1 METRAGNGGVV
12 FYVVVSIAAVTVG
25 TVSVVA
31 LVRMLP
37 ARVVVPRGGRRA
49 WVVGLAMIAAG
60 AVFFVVGA
68 MDVEGADLGEGL
80 EIASVVRGLG
90 GGLAATGY
98 AVAFMLT
105 TALLLGLVDPER
117 SARTLVR
124 TALAAVPLLAAL
136 TTLTALF
143 DREEWKESTIGPFMG
158 SLFFFTVPASLAA
171 ALLARSVRESPEP
184 QSPGVGRLREHGD
197 PPRVS
202 STSRGAATAARAPR
216 RHRAASG
223 SASAPSARRT

>member
-1 METRAGNGGVV
+1 M

-25 TVSVVA
+25 AVSVVA
-31 LVRMLP
+31 FARVLP
-37 ARVVVPRGGRRA
+37 TRVVVPRGGRRA
-49 WVVGLAMIAAG
+49 WVAGLAMIAAG

-68 MDVEGADLGEGL
+68 IDVEGADVGEGL
-80 EIASVVRGLG
+80 EIAAVVRGLG
-90 GGLAATGY
+90 GGFAATGY
-98 AVAFMLT
+98 AVTFALIGV
-105 TALLLGLVDPER
+105 LLLGLVDPRR
-117 SARTLVR
+117 SARVLVR

-143 DREEWKESTIGPFMG
+143 DREGWKESTIGPFMG

-171 ALLARSVRESPEP
+171 ALLARAVREPPGRDRLEP
-184 QSPGVGRLREHGD
+184 PSPGVGRLREHGD
-197 PPRVS
+197 PHRVS

-223 SASAPSARRT
+223 